1 MGDAPEDECELEFR
15 GFPLLFYW
23 SPQRPVLLPFSPL
36 TNCHPWLHMDVWLAG
51 VSSVEGRGEQPRCSS
66 RPVCVFKLSDS
77 EWGKGVTLPS
87 SDHHHASRDALNV
100 CLAALRASVCWLFL
114 VPWHLNL
121 RGSSSAMLSLMFV
134 RRMESEACPLLLS
147 HLQPQCWG
155 FSETTNWSDSP
166 WEPVLLWGH

>member
-1 MGDAPEDECELEFR
+1 MLKARAPALPVSGVGDAPEDECELEFR

-23 SPQRPVLLPFSPL
+23 LPQRPVLLPFSPL

-100 CLAALRASVCWLFL
+100 WRPSGHPSV
-114 VPWHLNL
+114 
-121 RGSSSAMLSLMFV
+121 
-134 RRMESEACPLLLS
+134 
-147 HLQPQCWG
+147 G
-155 FSETTNWSDSP
+155 FSSFPGT
-166 WEPVLLWGH
+166 